1 MPGGFV
7 CAAKERGIY
16 VSCRVFGSVQA
27 QSKGSADMA
36 TKMTSLRSNDRSIIK
51 AYADQRLM
59 EQNLASLQQ
68 QAGMMRQGKTAS
80 VFSNAKETSINNKKT
95 GL

>member
-1 MPGGFV
+1 
-7 CAAKERGIY
+7 
-16 VSCRVFGSVQA
+16 
-27 QSKGSADMA
+27 MA
-36 TKMTSLRSNDRSIIK
+36 SKMTSLRSNDRSIIK

-68 QAGMMRQGKTAS
+68 QAGILRQGKTAS
-80 VFSNAKETSINNKKT
+80 VFSNAKESSISNRKS

>member
-1 MPGGFV
+1 M
-7 CAAKERGIY
+7 
-16 VSCRVFGSVQA
+16 VS
-27 QSKGSADMA
+27 
-36 TKMTSLRSNDRSIIK
+36 KMTSLRSNDRSIIK

-68 QAGMMRQGKTAS
+68 TGILRQGRTS
-80 VFSNAKETSINNKKT
+80 SGFLNAKESPVNNRKT

>member
-1 MPGGFV
+1 
-7 CAAKERGIY
+7 
-16 VSCRVFGSVQA
+16 
-27 QSKGSADMA
+27 MA

-68 QAGMMRQGKTAS
+68 
-80 VFSNAKETSINNKKT
+80 T
-95 GL
+95 GILR